1 MPGGRQQAPP
11 LCIIAYLFPK
21 EMQKKSIIISICMS
35 HFSGIFRSSPKVK
48 MDILTDT
55 VKERTRHTRA
65 YKIPG
70 IDVSGLI
77 GLSSRLEGEVFCDF
91 SRDYGNLLSIL
102 N

>member
-21 EMQKKSIIISICMS
+21 EMQKKKCIIINICMS
-35 HFSGIFRSSPKVK
+35 YFSGIFRSSPKLK

-77 GLSSRLEGEVFCDF
+77 GLSSRLKEEVLRDF
-91 SRDYGNLLSIL
+91 SRDYGNLL
-102 N
+102 